1 MRLWSLHP
9 RYLDAQ
15 GLVALWREGLLALA
29 VVEGKTRGYRS
40 HPQLLRFRRQASPA
54 TALRAYLAAVLAE
67 ARDRGYRFDG
77 KKIAPAPRRHPSIPL
92 TRGQLL
98 YEWEHLKGKLR
109 RRDRDRYKQ
118 LADIALPLPH
128 PLFSV
133 TEGDPE
139 KWEKRERSR

>member
-29 VVEGKTRGYRS
+29 VVEERTRGYRN
-40 HPQLLRFRRQASPA
+40 HPQLFRFRRQASPA
-54 TALRAYLAAVLAE
+54 TALRAYLAVVLKE
-67 ARDRGYRFDG
+67 AKERGYRFDE
-77 KKIAPAPRRHPSIPL
+77 KKIAPIPRRHPSLPL

-109 RRDRDRYKQ
+109 RRDRARYEQ
-118 LADIALPLPH
+118 LAGIALPLPH
-128 PLFSV
+128 PLFSLI
-133 TEGDPE
+133 EGGPE
-139 KWEKRERSR
+139 EWERRN